1 MGLENNSTVKLS
13 NHLQLLV
20 SSSKSLRFSQC
31 FLFLFMPK
39 IVAIDFGLKRT
50 GLAITDDQNIIAS
63 PLTTVESSTLMSFLT
78 ELTQRDSISTFVLG
92 FPTRLDGSDTHVT
105 QNVRFLK
112 EALSKQFP
120 EITVLLQDERFSSSR
135 AMETIHLAGKKK
147 QMKEKTLVDK
157 LAATLILQDYLDQ
170 R

>member
-1 MGLENNSTVKLS
+1 
-13 NHLQLLV
+13 
-20 SSSKSLRFSQC
+20 
-31 FLFLFMPK
+31 MPK

-63 PLTTVESSTLMSFLT
+63 PLTTVESSTLMSYLT
-78 ELTQRDSISTFVLG
+78 ELTRRDSIATFILG
-92 FPTRLDGSDTHVT
+92 FPTRLDGSDTHIT
-105 QNVRFLK
+105 QNVRLLK
-112 EALSKQFP
+112 EALEKQFP
-120 EITVLLQDERFSSSR
+120 EISVLLQDERFSSSR

-147 QMKEKTLVDK
+147 HMKEKELVDK